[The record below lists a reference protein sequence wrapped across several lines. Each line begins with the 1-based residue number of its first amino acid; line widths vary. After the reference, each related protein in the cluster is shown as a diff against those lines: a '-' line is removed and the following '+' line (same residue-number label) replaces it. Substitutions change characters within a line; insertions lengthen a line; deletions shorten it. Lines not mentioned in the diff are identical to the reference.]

1 MNLFGRNLDQE
12 LCVVAEVGLNHE
24 GSVQKAKEMIISF
37 HQAGADAVKLQS
49 FTLERYCSRMDAA
62 RYERLGKFGLSRD
75 AHDELFSWARQLSI
89 PLFSTPLTEDWV
101 TYLAEQSGVVKIASG
116 DSTFLP
122 TVELAADSGA
132 LIILST
138 GATTVEELDV
148 TMQHLEHRLSP
159 GTIGERV
166 ALMQCVASYPAPDEE
181 ANLGAIRFLRERYKT
196 VVGFSSHF
204 ISKDI
209 PISAVATGAS
219 VLEVHVTDSK
229 ENRNFRDHSLAFEP
243 DDFRDLVERA
253 RIVHRAA
260 REHVKRVQPSEMAT
274 LAEIRKGIVASR
286 DLRAGDRAGEES
298 LLFARSPRAASW
310 RELQGLIGRRLLRS
324 IPAGF
329 PVADGDLDAPPASC
343 S

>member
-1 MNLFGRNLDQE
+1 MDLFGRNLDQE

-49 FTLERYCSRMDAA
+49 FTLERYCSRIDAA

-122 TVELAADSGA
+122 TIELAADSGA

-138 GATTVEELDV
+138 GATTVEELDI
-148 TMQHLEHRLSP
+148 TMQHLEHRLGP

-166 ALMQCVASYPAPDEE
+166 ALMQCVASYPAPDGE
-181 ANLGAIRFLRERYKT
+181 ANLGAIRFLRKRYKT
-196 VVGFSSHF
+196 EVGFSSHF
-204 ISKDI
+204 ISTDV
-209 PISAVATGAS
+209 PIAAVAAGAS
-219 VLEVHVTDSK
+219 ILEVHVTDSK
-229 ENRNFRDHSLAFEP
+229 LNRDFRDHAISLEAEELQSLIP
-243 DDFRDLVERA
+243 RLRA
-253 RIVHRAA
+253 IHAA
-260 REHVKRVQPSEMAT
+260 SLDTVKTIQPSEGASRAA
-274 LAEIRKGIVASR
+274 LRKGVVAAR
-286 DLRAGDRAGEES
+286 NLAAGHVIQAQDIY
-298 LLFARSPRAASW
+298 FARTPEGEAWDQIDA
-310 RELQGLIGRRLLRS
+310 LQGLALTEDV
-324 IPAGF
+324 PCGF
-329 PVADGDLDAPPASC
+329 PIRRESLA
-343 S
+343 